1 MTDHIRKT
9 ISHPLGYPEQK
20 RDDEGM
26 FKCDLCGERT
36 KGIKCRGMILCPEC
50 REEARDY
57 FGR

>member
-1 MTDHIRKT
+1 MTKPAKP
-9 ISHPLGYPEQK
+9 HPLGYPPQQ
-20 RDDEGM
+20 RDSEGM
-26 FKCDLCGERT
+26 FRCDLCGDRT